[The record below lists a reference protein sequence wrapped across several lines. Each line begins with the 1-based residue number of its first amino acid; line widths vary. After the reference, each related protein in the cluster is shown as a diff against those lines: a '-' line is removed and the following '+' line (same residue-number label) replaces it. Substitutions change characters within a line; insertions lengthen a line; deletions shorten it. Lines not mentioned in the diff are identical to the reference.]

1 MIVNFIPVSCNF
13 SMVLLIGDTNILNNK
28 YIYIYSIYEVYGLID
43 LIKSAQYMSRAVYI
57 HILYINSFF
66 E

>member
-1 MIVNFIPVSCNF
+1 MIVNFIPVLCNF